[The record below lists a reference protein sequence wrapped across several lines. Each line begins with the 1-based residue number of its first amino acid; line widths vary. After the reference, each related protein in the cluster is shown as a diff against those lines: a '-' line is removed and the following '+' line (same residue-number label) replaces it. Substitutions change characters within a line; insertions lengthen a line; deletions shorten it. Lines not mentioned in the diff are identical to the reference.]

1 MSSINIARTIATKRK
16 ERGITQ
22 DELAKYMCVSR
33 VSISKWETG
42 QSYPDIQ
49 LLPKLASYFDISMD
63 ELMGYEPQ
71 MTAEDIR
78 KLNLELME
86 GFATRSFEEA
96 KADCDDIIKKY
107 YSCWPLLFQIGMI
120 FMNALPSTD
129 DEGQKVS
136 LIEEAKELFTRVN
149 KFGDNLE
156 LQQMALHSEAIC
168 ELMLGYSNRVLGL
181 LESKI
186 SYTFLP
192 SINALRSLAYRE
204 LDQHQEAKAIMQD
217 SMLDSIISLISD
229 STTYLSFCTD
239 DQEQYQEI
247 CRRTDSMIRLFNVSV
262 LSPIS
267 VIPFY
272 LTAAEGFM
280 GNSDEENAL
289 NMLDIYTEI
298 VVETVSKLVLNDDS
312 FFNLVD
318 EYRENQLIERPFG
331 MPEPPRDE
339 GSIKQEML
347 EAIINNPVYLP
358 LQENQHF
365 KKIIE
370 SLNKILN

>member
-136 LIEEAKELFTRVN
+136 LIEEAKELFT
-149 KFGDNLE
+149 
-156 LQQMALHSEAIC
+156 
-168 ELMLGYSNRVLGL
+168 
-181 LESKI
+181 
-186 SYTFLP
+186 
-192 SINALRSLAYRE
+192 
-204 LDQHQEAKAIMQD
+204 
-217 SMLDSIISLISD
+217 
-229 STTYLSFCTD
+229 
-239 DQEQYQEI
+239 
-247 CRRTDSMIRLFNVSV
+247 
-262 LSPIS
+262 
-267 VIPFY
+267 
-272 LTAAEGFM
+272 
-280 GNSDEENAL
+280 
-289 NMLDIYTEI
+289 
-298 VVETVSKLVLNDDS
+298 
-312 FFNLVD
+312 
-318 EYRENQLIERPFG
+318 
-331 MPEPPRDE
+331 
-339 GSIKQEML
+339 
-347 EAIINNPVYLP
+347 
-358 LQENQHF
+358 
-365 KKIIE
+365 
-370 SLNKILN
+370 